1 MSPALLMF
9 LAFVV
14 CIFLGMPIA
23 VCLGMGS
30 IVTILAFP
38 DLIPGDFIINTFFSA
53 TDSFPLLAVPF
64 FVLAGEIMLKGGIS
78 SRLVKM
84 GLKLFGHLRASLAT
98 VNVLASMLFAALS
111 GSGAA
116 TVAAIG
122 GLMVP
127 EMDEEGYDPAFS
139 SALSACAGAMGP
151 IIPPSITF
159 VIYGVTN
166 NVSVSSLLIAA
177 VIPGILMGLSLIIY
191 AYVVCR
197 KKGFG
202 KRHPKATFRERLD
215 AIKDAFWALLAPLI
229 ILGGIYGGIFTPTE
243 AAVVASVYGL
253 VIGIFVYKGIRTVQD
268 FLTICSKTLDTTA
281 LCLILMGVATLFGRI
296 LTLEQIPVILARL
309 VGELTTNKYLVL
321 LLVNIF
327 MLFVG
332 MFMESIAANVI
343 LSPILL
349 SILTP
354 LGVDP
359 IHFGIILG
367 VNLAI
372 GLCTPPVG
380 LNMFVAAKVGNISV
394 GRMVRYLIPMI
405 LCLVVV
411 LLLTTYI
418 PVLSLFPLRFA
429 G

>member
-1 MSPALLMF
+1 MSPALFMF

-14 CIFLGMPIA
+14 CIFLGLPIA

-30 IVTILAFP
+30 IVTILIFP

-84 GLKLFGHLRASLAT
+84 GLTLFGHLRASLAT

-127 EMDEEGYDPAFS
+127 EMDKEDYDPAFS
-139 SALSACAGAMGP
+139 ASLSACAGAMGP

-166 NVSVSSLLIAA
+166 NISVASLLIAA
-177 VIPGILMGLSLIIY
+177 VIPGILMGLSLILY
-191 AYVVCR
+191 SYVLCR

-202 KRHPKATFRERLD
+202 RQHPKASAKERID
-215 AIKDAFWALLAPLI
+215 AVKDAFWALLAPLI

-253 VIGIFVYKGIRTVQD
+253 FVGVFIYRGIRSVKD
-268 FLTICSKTLDTTA
+268 FLTICAKTLDTTS

-296 LTLEQIPVILARL
+296 LTLEQIPVTLAKI
-309 VGELTTNKYLVL
+309 VGQLTTNQYLVL
-321 LLVNIF
+321 FLVNIF

-380 LNMFVAAKVGNISV
+380 LNMFVAAKVGNVSV
-394 GRMVRYLIPMI
+394 GRMVRYLVPMI
-405 LCLVVV
+405 LCLVAV
-411 LLLTTYI
+411 LMLTTYI
-418 PVLSLFPLRFA
+418 PALSLLPLQFA